1 MRSTDLQRHM
11 ATDLDVSTPGTT
23 AALDIPVTVVMELFL
38 RKTFQE
44 DTVSIT
50 KLTGWLGISGAI
62 LYEVFETLR
71 SRKLIDVKT
80 MQGNDYI
87 FCLTDLGREF
97 ARELNM
103 KSQYCGMAPVALNSY
118 IAAVGLQKSSLK
130 ATREMMKSAMSDLVV
145 EPEMLDELGPAFNSQ
160 HSIFFYGPAGT
171 GKTSLAERLVRLFK
185 DWIVVP
191 HSILVDG
198 QYIVVFD
205 PTIHEPLEPQPEGLD
220 KRWVACKRPLVTV
233 GGELEMSSLQLTYD
247 PVGRVYVAPLHVKA
261 NNGMMLIDDFG
272 RQVMTPMQLLNRWIY
287 PLSKR
292 VDYLQLANGSKVGLP
307 FELMVAFSTNMAP
320 EDLGDEAFF
329 RRIQNKVYVGPV
341 TADAFDIILGR
352 VSEKLGVEL
361 LPQSAKELRTLCLE
375 RDPIGL
381 RANYPY
387 DLCKMAR
394 SLAEYEGIKPVLDS
408 YAMAKAARLYWGN
421 PNAKMSGAA
430 LTAGKAPAKIV
441 PPPAPGPTSAA
452 PVAPAPVQQ
461 PVQEPGQQP
470 ATVNAAPSVAT
481 LMEMVTQK

>member
-1 MRSTDLQRHM
+1 MIFAVTR
-11 ATDLDVSTPGTT
+11 DLDVSTPAT
-23 AALDIPVTVVMELFL
+23 ADRLDIPITVVTELFL

-50 KLTGWLGISGAI
+50 KLVGWLGISGSI
-62 LYEVFETLR
+62 LYEVFETCR
-71 SRKLIDVKT
+71 SRKLLDVKS
-80 MQGNDYI
+80 MQGNDYV

-97 ARELNM
+97 ARELNL
-103 KSQYCGMAPVALNSY
+103 KSQYMGIAPVALDSY
-118 IAAVGLQKSSLK
+118 ITAVQLQKSSLK
-130 ATREMMKSAMSDLVV
+130 VNRDQMVQAMSDLVV
-145 EPEMLDELGPAFNSQ
+145 QPEMLDELGPAFNSQ

-171 GKTSLAERLVRLFK
+171 GKTSLAERLVRLFQ

-191 HSILVDG
+191 HAILVDG

-205 PTIHEPLEPQPEGLD
+205 PTIHEPIEPQPEELD
-220 KRWVACKRPLVTV
+220 RRWVACKRPLVTV
-233 GGELEMSSLQLTYD
+233 GGELEMASLQLTYD

-292 VDYLQLANGSKVGLP
+292 IDYLPLANGTKVGLP

-341 TADAFDIILGR
+341 TAEAFDIILDR
-352 VSEKLGVEL
+352 VSVKLGVTL

-375 RDPIGL
+375 RDSIGL

-387 DLCKMAR
+387 DMCKMAK
-394 SLAEYEGIKPVLDS
+394 SLAEYEGVEPVLDS
-408 YAMAKAARLYWGN
+408 YALAKAARLYWGD

-430 LTAGKAPAKIV
+430 LSSGKVGAPT
-441 PPPAPGPTSAA
+441 PPPAPSPTSAD
-452 PVAPAPVQQ
+452 PAQADPHGFNTAHLHDAHQ
-461 PVQEPGQQP
+461 
-470 ATVNAAPSVAT
+470 TPSVAT